1 MSHLHLRGVL
11 AGLLGGLAAC
21 GEAEVSDLSYAEV
34 RQAARS
40 GDEAS
45 FRKAFS
51 EVRGQRVGWRG
62 RVVEVAREHGDEF
75 AEINLLLVDLDGEQ
89 GGTTDPD
96 ASYRISAATAE
107 EMVPGREVVLIGRLE
122 DYDWSAEGPLL
133 RLEGQRVE

>member
-1 MSHLHLRGVL
+1 MTHPYLRAVL

-21 GEAEVSDLSYAEV
+21 GESEVSDLSYAEV
-34 RQAARS
+34 RQAATS

-45 FRKAFS
+45 FRKVFS
-51 EVRGQRVGWRG
+51 ALRGQRVGWRG

-96 ASYRISAATAE
+96 ASFRISAATAE
-107 EMVPGREVVLIGRLE
+107 EMFPGREVVLIGRLE
-122 DYDWSAEGPLL
+122 DYDWGAQGPLL

>member
-1 MSHLHLRGVL
+1 MSQLYLRGAL

-21 GEAEVSDLSYAEV
+21 GESEVSDLSYADV
-34 RQAARS
+34 RQVARS

-45 FRKAFS
+45 FREDFKQL
-51 EVRGQRVGWRG
+51 RGQRVGWRG

-107 EMVPGREVVLIGRLE
+107 EMFPGREVVLIGRLE